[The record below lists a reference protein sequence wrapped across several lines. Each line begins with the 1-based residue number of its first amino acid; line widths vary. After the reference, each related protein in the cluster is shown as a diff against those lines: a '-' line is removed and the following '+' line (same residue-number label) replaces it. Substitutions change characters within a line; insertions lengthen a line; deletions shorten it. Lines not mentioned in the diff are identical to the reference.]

1 MKTAAV
7 SKHILCAPY
16 HHAPFYSVTHTT
28 MHQFALSLSL
38 SPDPACVREHH
49 PPTMSSPPNWPSHRT
64 PLPSPCLPRTCSW
77 TGHGWVVQPTKGG
90 MPSGM
95 EVSLLPSQLT
105 VVPVL
110 LQWQG
115 AGQLTGGGG
124 GGVVAV
130 HEPGLATTA
139 VADSKVI
146 RHRRL
151 KFVLLA
157 TIAALSV
164 ALGVNAARRGWR
176 SCLSVWSVLEESRI
190 SVGGVWYYWG
200 WLPV

>member
-1 MKTAAV
+1 
-7 SKHILCAPY
+7 
-16 HHAPFYSVTHTT
+16 
-28 MHQFALSLSL
+28 
-38 SPDPACVREHH
+38 
-49 PPTMSSPPNWPSHRT
+49 
-64 PLPSPCLPRTCSW
+64 
-77 TGHGWVVQPTKGG
+77 

-124 GGVVAV
+124 AVAV

-151 KFVLLA
+151 KVVLLA
-157 TIAALSV
+157 AIAALSV
-164 ALGVNAARRGWR
+164 ALGVSAARRG
-176 SCLSVWSVLEESRI
+176 
-190 SVGGVWYYWG
+190 
-200 WLPV
+200 

>member
-1 MKTAAV
+1 
-7 SKHILCAPY
+7 
-16 HHAPFYSVTHTT
+16 
-28 MHQFALSLSL
+28 
-38 SPDPACVREHH
+38 
-49 PPTMSSPPNWPSHRT
+49 
-64 PLPSPCLPRTCSW
+64 
-77 TGHGWVVQPTKGG
+77 

-151 KFVLLA
+151 KVVLLA
-157 TIAALSV
+157 AIAALSV
-164 ALGVNAARRGWR
+164 ALGVNAAR
-176 SCLSVWSVLEESRI
+176 
-190 SVGGVWYYWG
+190 WG
-200 WLPV
+200 

>member
-1 MKTAAV
+1 
-7 SKHILCAPY
+7 
-16 HHAPFYSVTHTT
+16 
-28 MHQFALSLSL
+28 
-38 SPDPACVREHH
+38 
-49 PPTMSSPPNWPSHRT
+49 
-64 PLPSPCLPRTCSW
+64 
-77 TGHGWVVQPTKGG
+77 

-115 AGQLTGGGG
+115 AGQLTGGRGA
-124 GGVVAV
+124 VAV

-151 KFVLLA
+151 KVVLLA
-157 TIAALSV
+157 AIAALSV
-164 ALGVNAARRGWR
+164 ALGVSAARRG
-176 SCLSVWSVLEESRI
+176 
-190 SVGGVWYYWG
+190 
-200 WLPV
+200 